1 MVIAGPGTGKTQVL
15 ALRIA
20 NILFKTDAKPDN
32 ILALTFTDVAAK
44 NMRERL
50 LKIIGKE
57 AYYLQIHTFHS
68 YCSQVMTNYPEYFP
82 LKNNSEALEDLERYQ
97 IFENL
102 IDQLKPKH
110 LRPLN
115 DHYHYLKD
123 IIKAISDLKRE
134 GISLLEFEEIIEAEK
149 KRLVNL
155 QQESKSKTKIKQASK
170 ELAKQRAIINLSTYQ
185 QELVES
191 NRYDFDDMINFVIE
205 HLKNIRIIIRT
216 TRTTSTFFGR

>member
-1 MVIAGPGTGKTQVL
+1 MNKQAIKKQSAFQKAYQELNVLQKQAVDHIDQGPLLVIAGPGTGKTQTL

-20 NILFKTDAKPDN
+20 NILLKTDAKADN

-50 LKIIGKE
+50 LKIVGKE

-68 YCSQVMTNYPEYFP
+68 YCSQLMTNYPEYFP
-82 LKNNSEALEDLERYQ
+82 LKNNSEALGDLERYQ

-102 IDQLKPKH
+102 IDQLKPKN

-123 IIKAISDLKRE
+123 IIKAISDLK
-134 GISLLEFEEIIEAEK
+134 EK
-149 KRLVNL
+149 ASRFCNL
-155 QQESKSKTKIKQASK
+155 KILFK
-170 ELAKQRAIINLSTYQ
+170 
-185 QELVES
+185 
-191 NRYDFDDMINFVIE
+191 
-205 HLKNIRIIIRT
+205 LKN
-216 TRTTSTFFGR
+216 SN